1 MPNFTIRR
9 RRKPQAEPKQTPPPM
24 EEEKVDESEM
34 DASSDEDE
42 YLDKA
47 IADLRK
53 TTISDKDETMPQSP
67 ARSEAH
73 YSEPARN
80 EYRPTRNDQYRPH
93 YAQPRRMNDPYRRNP
108 TMDYQ
113 KPTSKHRRG
122 GAKIRF
128 KSHYG
133 VDGEYLDTQTK
144 AALLYTH
151 CFG

>member
-9 RRKPQAEPKQTPPPM
+9 RRKPQAEPKQTPPSM
-24 EEEKVDESEM
+24 EEEKIDESEM
-34 DASSDEDE
+34 DASSDEDK

-47 IADLRK
+47 IADLK
-53 TTISDKDETMPQSP
+53 KVSISDKDETMPQSP
-67 ARSEAH
+67 ARSEAR
-73 YSEPARN
+73 YPERSRN

-93 YAQPRRMNDPYRRNP
+93 YAQPRRLNDPYRRNP

-113 KPTSKHRRG
+113 KPTSKHRRS